1 MLARARRP
9 SEGFRHNGSVVGED
23 GFVPIDLSQLLPTV
37 ELTEELHFI
46 LDVGIALAFA
56 LIAGGIAVRLSQPA
70 ILGYI
75 FAGVIVGP
83 FTPGFVGDVDRIAT
97 LAELGVVLLLFALG
111 VEFSLRELARV
122 RRVVVP
128 GTLLQIVIV
137 TVIGWV
143 GAVPLG
149 LDPRAAL
156 VVGAALAISSTLVV
170 IKVLTDRGE
179 LDSLHA
185 RTAVGWMI
193 LQDLATIVFMA
204 TLPPLAGGDPVAPIV
219 LALIRAAAFLAVAFL
234 IGARALPWLF
244 RIVARLGSRELFLL
258 AVFATALLAAFIS
271 SALFGLSLALGAFV
285 GGLLV
290 SESDLSH
297 QAAGEILPFRD
308 LFAVLF
314 FVSVG
319 MLLDPAALIADA
331 GGVAL
336 LVFIAVV
343 VKAVVTGVLGRAFG
357 MPLRSAI
364 LLAVTIAQVGEFS
377 FLLAESALELHILDA
392 RAYNLIL
399 GAAVLSIVVG
409 PITIPVGERLAVW
422 WELRRDRRTEAGLAG
437 AEAGSG
443 ALPPAAPAG
452 PVTLATGTRGERALA
467 SEGAASRRRIVVLG
481 AGRVGRIVVRAVRM
495 RGFACLV
502 VDRDQRALDE
512 VAKLGAETL
521 FGDAANPAILH
532 RCDLDRAPVLVITI
546 GDHLTAR
553 LATERAKRLSPRLT
567 IAARA
572 RGRHEITELLGMG
585 ARRVADPE
593 AEAAFELGRTAL
605 QRMGVSSAEL
615 NAIVVGLRRDAYG
628 APAPLAPSIGD
639 AGTSG

>member
-1 MLARARRP
+1 M
-9 SEGFRHNGSVVGED
+9 
-23 GFVPIDLSQLLPTV
+23 PIDLSQLLPTV

-46 LDVGIALAFA
+46 LDVGTALAIA
-56 LIAGGIAVRLSQPA
+56 LIAGAIAFRLGQPA

-75 FAGVIVGP
+75 VAGVIVGP

-128 GTLLQIVIV
+128 GALLQIVIV
-137 TVIGWV
+137 TVV
-143 GAVPLG
+143 GAIAAIPLG

-156 VVGAALAISSTLVV
+156 VVGAAMAISSTLVV

-290 SESDLSH
+290 SESELSH

-319 MLLDPAALIADA
+319 MLLDPAALVADA

-336 LVFIAVV
+336 LVVVAVV
-343 VKAVVTGVLGRAFG
+343 VKAVVTGVLARALG
-357 MPLRSAI
+357 MPVRSAI
-364 LLAVTIAQVGEFS
+364 LLAVAIAQVGEFS
-377 FLLAESALELHILDA
+377 FLLAESALQLHILDP

-399 GAAVLSIVVG
+399 GAAVISIVVG

-422 WELRRDRRTEAGLAG
+422 WELRRDRRAAADADGVTAPSVGTAGGAEIPAG
-437 AEAGSG
+437 AAI
-443 ALPPAAPAG
+443 ATG
-452 PVTLATGTRGERALA
+452 PVTLATGTRGERALTA
-467 SEGAASRRRIVVLG
+467 DAATPRRRIVVLG

-502 VDRDQRALDE
+502 VDRDQRALEE
-512 VAKLGAETL
+512 VVKLGAETL
-521 FGDAANPAILH
+521 FGDAANPEILR
-532 RCDLDRAPVLVITI
+532 RCELDRAPVLVITI

-553 LATERAKRLSPRLT
+553 LATERARRISPRLT

-572 RGRHEITELLGMG
+572 RGRHEITELLGIG

-628 APAPLAPSIGD
+628 APSPLAPSIGD
-639 AGTSG
+639 VGTSG